1 MNKRIAKNI
10 KQKSIQTFNIQI
22 RRDTDNLFDFRLEI
36 NNI

>member
-1 MNKRIAKNI
+1 MNKRIAKYI
-10 KQKSIQTFNIQI
+10 KQKSIQTLNIQI